1 MIKRCSTFN
10 ESNSV
15 DNFKSEVENIRNYF
29 IEFEDSNS
37 VSYEMKVIG
46 KSEVDMMWSINPNS
60 GAFDR
65 WLSGL
70 TEEANRYL
78 NNEDYRKLFLRGS
91 EGAFGKYPFCFCV
104 SIKLPG
110 EIDTEHFGSNCTISE
125 QGIDVLED
133 VLVAYKR
140 LKDDLSNFK
149 LFFYSGYRIPSMNFK
164 CFNLSFISI
173 TT

>member
-1 MIKRCSTFN
+1 MIKRWSKFN

-15 DNFKSEVENIRNYF
+15 DNFKSEVEKIRSYF
-29 IEFEDSNS
+29 VEFEDDNL
-37 VSYEMKVIG
+37 VTYEAKVIG

-60 GAFDR
+60 GSFDR

-104 SIKLPG
+104 NIKLPG
-110 EIDTEHFGSNCTISE
+110 EKDTEHFGSNCTISE

-140 LKDDLSNFK
+140 LKDDYDKIILD
-149 LFFYSGYRIPSMNFK
+149 MNSSHQEYK
-164 CFNLSFISI
+164 PVTLKIYLNPIVD
-173 TT
+173 

>member
-1 MIKRCSTFN
+1 MIKRWSKFN

-15 DNFKSEVENIRNYF
+15 DNFKSEVEKIRSYF
-29 IEFEDSNS
+29 VEFEDDNL
-37 VSYEMKVIG
+37 VTYEAKVIG
-46 KSEVDMMWSINPNS
+46 KSEVGMMRSINPNS

-78 NNEDYRKLFLRGS
+78 NNEDYRKLFLPGS

-104 SIKLPG
+104 NIKLPG
-110 EIDTEHFGSNCTISE
+110 EKDTEHFGSNCTISE

-140 LKDDLSNFK
+140 LKDDYDKIILV
-149 LFFYSGYRIPSMNFK
+149 MNTSHQEYK
-164 CFNLSFISI
+164 PVTLKIYFNPIVV
-173 TT
+173 

>member
-1 MIKRCSTFN
+1 MIKRWSKFN

-15 DNFKSEVENIRNYF
+15 DNFKSEVEKIRSYF
-29 IEFEDSNS
+29 VEFEDDNL
-37 VSYEMKVIG
+37 VTYEAKVIG
-46 KSEVDMMWSINPNS
+46 KSEVDMMRSINPNS

-91 EGAFGKYPFCFCV
+91 DEDFGKYPFCLCV
-104 SIKLPG
+104 NIKLKG
-110 EIDTEHFGSNCTISE
+110 EKDSEYYGSNCTISE
-125 QGIDVLED
+125 EGVDMLED

-140 LKDDLSNFK
+140 LKDDYDKITLD
-149 LFFYSGYRIPSMNFK
+149 MNSSHSEYK
-164 CFNLSFISI
+164 PVTLKIYFNPIVD
-173 TT
+173 